1 MSEAANDE
9 RTLIHSNRLASPQVV
24 NLVLQGKGGVGKS
37 LIASFLAQFYRARG
51 HSVKCVDT
59 DPVNQ
64 TFSQYAGIGA
74 QHLKL
79 MSGNQIDRRRF
90 DDLIEE
96 ILSSD
101 ESYVVDNGAATFI
114 PLWHY
119 MLENSIVRVLR
130 EAKRRLLIH
139 TVLTGGQ
146 ALADT
151 LAGFKSLAE
160 TSDSRSVIAWVNE
173 YFGLVR
179 RDGKDFTE
187 MAAYTDHQDKVV
199 GVVIIHKRSPDTF
212 GRDIDEMIS
221 RKLTFD
227 ETLQAGGLT
236 LMSKQ
241 RLRMVQTETFE
252 QLDELNILPKL
263 PGEN

>member
-1 MSEAANDE
+1 MSNAANDE
-9 RTLIHSNRLASPQVV
+9 RTIINFNRSASPQVV
-24 NLVLQGKGGVGKS
+24 NLVLQGKGRVGKS
-37 LIASFLAQFYRARG
+37 LIASFLAQFYKARG

-79 MSGNQIDRRRF
+79 MSGNQIDRRQF

-160 TSDSRSVIAWVNE
+160 TSDSRNVIAWVNE

-187 MAAYTDHQDKVV
+187 MAAYPSASQETESAAGREVSQLGTQITRKNLNVQPTIKIPAGYKFNV
-199 GVVIIHKRSPDTF
+199 RVN
-212 GRDIDEMIS
+212 RDILFEEPYQPVQHLENDVPI
-221 RKLTFD
+221 
-227 ETLQAGGLT
+227 GGL
-236 LMSKQ
+236 K
-241 RLRMVQTETFE
+241 
-252 QLDELNILPKL
+252 K
-263 PGEN
+263 